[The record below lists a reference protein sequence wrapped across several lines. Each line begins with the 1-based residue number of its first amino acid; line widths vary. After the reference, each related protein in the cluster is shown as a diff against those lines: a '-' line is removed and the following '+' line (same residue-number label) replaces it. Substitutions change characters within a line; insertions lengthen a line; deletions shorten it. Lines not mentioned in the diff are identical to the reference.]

1 MKKILVSWIA
11 WTYDF
16 KDGEVDESGPTMS
29 LHQNAWTDQKAD
41 LHLMLDPS
49 GGEMEQADFLF
60 ARVRNQFPDQPT
72 ELLPVGLDDI
82 LDFREIKRKVT
93 EALKPYQN
101 DELILLI
108 SNGTTPMR
116 TVWILFHLEQNGFTS
131 RLIQGVGPGMP
142 GGMQP
147 HFRSLELD
155 ENIFIGQL
163 MARYTD
169 QNAPKQSDFVTTT
182 LIPVYSEAEIVAE
195 ADPVPVLIEGPSG
208 SGKESLARHVHACS
222 PRNRQQL
229 LAINCAAIDDQLLE
243 ARLFGYKKGAFTG
256 AEKDQKGLFQA
267 ADKSTIFL
275 DEIGDITPRLQKS
288 LLRVL
293 QDGDVMRVG
302 ATKVEKV
309 DVRVIAA
316 TNKNLWTLCK
326 EGKFRWDLYY
336 RLAVAEL
343 RLPGLSDFPIAEKKS
358 ILKLMIDR
366 KRSIGK
372 GIKLRLS
379 PEAERRILAHPF
391 PGNFREL
398 ENLVTSLYVFARGKK
413 VTDKVL
419 ERLQIKQPER
429 WDLTLLEVEKR
440 HIRCVLDACDGNYT
454 QASRV
459 LEISVNT
466 IKSKMKE

>member
-16 KDGEVDESGPTMS
+16 KDGEVDESGPTIS
-29 LHQNAWTDQKAD
+29 LHDNAWSDQQAD

-49 GGEMEQADFLF
+49 GGQDERADYLF
-60 ARVRNQFPDQPT
+60 AQVRTQFPDQPA
-72 ELLPVGLDDI
+72 ELLPIGLEDI

-93 EALKPYQN
+93 EALQPYQN

-142 GGMQP
+142 GGAQP

-155 ENIFIGQL
+155 ENIFVGQL
-163 MARYTD
+163 LARYTD
-169 QNAPKQSDFVTTT
+169 QNVSQGSDFVSDT
-182 LIPVYSEAEIVAE
+182 LIPVYAEAEVVAE

-208 SGKESLARHVHACS
+208 SGKESLARHVHARS
-222 PRNRQQL
+222 PRSRQQL

-267 ADKSTIFL
+267 ADKGTLFL
-275 DEIGDITPRLQKS
+275 DEIGDVSPRLQKS

-302 ATKVEKV
+302 ATSAENV

-343 RLPGLSDFPIAEKKS
+343 RLPALRDFPISEKKY

-372 GIKLRLS
+372 GLKLRLS

-398 ENLVTSLYVFARGKK
+398 ENLVTSLYVFSGGKK
-413 VTDKVL
+413 VSIEVL
-419 ERLQIKQPER
+419 ERLQIRQPER
-429 WDLTLLEVEKR
+429 WDLSLEEVEKR
-440 HIRCVLDACDGNYT
+440 HIRRVLDAYDGNYT

-459 LEISVNT
+459 LKISVNT
-466 IKSKMKE
+466 IKSKVKE